1 MQLTNAAR
9 QLKQRNVPFT
19 YHTYEVDETDVSAK
33 HVAHSLNKPLD
44 ELYKTICLSNEKKQ
58 HAFFLIS
65 GEDEIDLKAAAKAWG
80 TKKVSPVPMKE
91 LEALTGYIRGGVSP
105 IGAKKRFPV
114 FLHEAAKEKETIT
127 ISAGK
132 RGFQLELKPDD
143 LLKFVGGRWFTQ

>member
-9 QLKQRNVPFT
+9 QLKQRNIPFT
-19 YHTYEVDETDVSAK
+19 YHAYEVDETDVSAR
-33 HVAHSLNKPLD
+33 HVATSLNKPLD
-44 ELYKTICLSNEKKQ
+44 ELYKTICLVSEKKQ

-65 GEDEIDLKAAAKAWG
+65 GEQEIDLKAAAKAWG
-80 TKKVSPVPMKE
+80 VKKVAPVPMKE

-114 FLHEAAKEKETIT
+114 FLHEDANKKQTIT

-132 RGFQLELKPDD
+132 RGYQIELKPDD
-143 LLKFVGGRWFTQ
+143 LLQFTDGRLFTQ